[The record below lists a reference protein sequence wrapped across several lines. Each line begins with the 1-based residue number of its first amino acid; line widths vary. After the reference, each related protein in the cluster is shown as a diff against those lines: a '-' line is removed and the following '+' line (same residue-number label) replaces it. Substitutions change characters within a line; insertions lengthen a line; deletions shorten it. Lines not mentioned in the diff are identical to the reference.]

1 MNYTI
6 AHSME
11 GRIRLRTSKHCFS
24 KMEAYHVEQ
33 CINRCSF
40 VHSSVVNPDTGSILI
55 RYDAPFKW
63 ELLTY
68 LSSLDKTILDVPSNL
83 SPDPHRE
90 LKKKFEREL
99 FQLFFRR
106 IVFRTLFPP
115 FIGRLILLKN
125 YFSFLKQGISSLTK
139 GKINVDVLD
148 ATSIGVSILQ
158 GSHSTASSVMLLLQ
172 ISEILESYTKDRV
185 KLDLSDSLAIN
196 VDKVWRL
203 EGEESALVPLS
214 SIQLKDRI
222 QIQTGMM
229 IPLDG
234 TAISGLA
241 TVDESS
247 MTGESA
253 PANKGNGS
261 TVFAG
266 TVISEGSLIIE
277 VTALAQD
284 SRINRIVELIDS
296 GEERK
301 ASIHSKAEHIA
312 DSIAPYSFLLSGLT
326 YLLSRN
332 LTKALSVLMVDY
344 SCAIKLA
351 TPISVITAIQEA
363 AKHNVMVKGGKY
375 LEQIAHSDVIVFDKT
390 GTLTSS
396 APTVT
401 DVIAFEPY
409 TRDEVLRISAC
420 IEEHFP
426 HSVAKAIV
434 RKSEEEGLHH
444 EEEHAHVEYIVAHG
458 ITTTLHGKK
467 TVIGSAHFVFDDE
480 NTFLSKK
487 QEEILESYQAHSSII
502 YLGIDGK
509 LAGFICIDDPPRPE
523 AKKLISLLK
532 KDGIEQVW
540 MITGD
545 GKNAATYVA
554 DTLGI
559 DHFKYQVLPEH
570 KVELIEE
577 IKKQSPYVI
586 MVGDGIN
593 DSPALS
599 TADVSITLKDASDIA
614 REVSD
619 IVILSSDLTDILLVR
634 KLGKRMLDRIHRNF
648 TSIIAL
654 NSLFLVLGLFHL
666 ATPKTVALLHNA
678 TTTLIS
684 LKATSSY
691 RTDH

>member
-1 MNYTI
+1 MKFTV

-11 GRIRLRTSKHCFS
+11 GRIRLHTSKHCFS

-33 CINRCSF
+33 CIAQQSF
-40 VHSSVVNPDTGSILI
+40 VNSVRINADTGSILI
-55 RYDAPFKW
+55 TYEPFHKR
-63 ELLTY
+63 ELLNY
-68 LSSLDKTILDVPSNL
+68 LTSLDRSILNVPKNFT
-83 SPDPHRE
+83 PNPHRE
-90 LKKKFEREL
+90 LKVKFEREL
-99 FQLFFRR
+99 FGLLFRR
-106 IVFRTLFPP
+106 FVFRTFFPP
-115 FIGRLILLKN
+115 FIGNLILFKN
-125 YFSFLKQGISSLTK
+125 YLSFLKKGVSALK
-139 GKINVDVLD
+139 EGKINVDVLD
-148 ATSIGVSILQ
+148 ATSVGISILQ
-158 GSHSTASSVMLLLQ
+158 GSYSTAGSVMLLLR

-196 VDKVWRL
+196 IDKVWRV
-203 EGEESALVPLS
+203 EGEECVSVPLS
-214 SIQLKDRI
+214 SIELGDKI

-234 TAISGLA
+234 SVTSGLA

-253 PANKGNGS
+253 PANKGTGS

-301 ASIHSKAEHIA
+301 ASIHSKAERIA

-326 YLLSRN
+326 YLFSRN

-363 AKHNVMVKGGKY
+363 SKHNVMVKGGKY

-396 APTVT
+396 SPTVT

-409 TRDEVLRISAC
+409 TRKEVLRISAC

-434 RKSEEEGLHH
+434 RQSEEEGLHH

-458 ITTTLHGKK
+458 ITTTLYGKK
-467 TVIGSAHFVFDDE
+467 TVIGSHHFVFDDE
-480 NTFLSKK
+480 NTFVSKE
-487 QEEILESYQAHSSII
+487 QEEMIEHYQAHSSII

-509 LAGFICIDDPPRPE
+509 LAGFLCIDDPPRPE
-523 AKKLISLLK
+523 AKEVISRLK
-532 KDGIEQVW
+532 KDGIDKVW

-554 DTLGI
+554 NTLGI
-559 DHFKYQVLPEH
+559 DCFRYQVLPEH

-577 IKKQSPYVI
+577 IKETAPYVI

-619 IVILSSDLTDILLVR
+619 IVILSNDLGDILLVR
-634 KLGKRMLDRIHRNF
+634 HLGRKMLERIHRNF
-648 TSIIAL
+648 SHIIAL
-654 NSLFLVLGLFHL
+654 NSLFLILGMFRF
-666 ATPKTVALLHNA
+666 ASPRTVALLHNA

-684 LKATSSY
+684 LNAASSY
-691 RTDH
+691 RLKR